1 MCYCVLADDG
11 SSVGGLQPA
20 PQPRSSPAVPV
31 ATDQASVLMSAS
43 VSDPTPALIPVSQ
56 EGTQSLQNEV
66 VAAVDKEGS
75 SSPVPVKPERR
86 KKRGPPPT
94 VPAPYAGPKKI
105 ASEVREREG
114 KGEKWRERRWEG
126 GREGGRGAGRRGGGD
141 RGGGGERG
149 MRQRER
155 EREGGG
161 REKEREMLCTA
172 EHLSC

>member
-1 MCYCVLADDG
+1 M
-11 SSVGGLQPA
+11 GGLQPA

-31 ATDQASVLMSAS
+31 ATDQALVLMSAS

-56 EGTQSLQNEV
+56 EGAQSLQNEV

-105 ASEVREREG
+105 ASEVSERGKGRGRERE
-114 KGEKWRERRWEG
+114 RRREG
-126 GREGGRGAGRRGGGD
+126 GREGGRGDGRREGGD
-141 RGGGGERG
+141 RERGWGGQGEGDRVRERERGGGGIQKEK
-149 MRQRER
+149 QRCCV
-155 EREGGG
+155 
-161 REKEREMLCTA
+161 LQNT
-172 EHLSC
+172 